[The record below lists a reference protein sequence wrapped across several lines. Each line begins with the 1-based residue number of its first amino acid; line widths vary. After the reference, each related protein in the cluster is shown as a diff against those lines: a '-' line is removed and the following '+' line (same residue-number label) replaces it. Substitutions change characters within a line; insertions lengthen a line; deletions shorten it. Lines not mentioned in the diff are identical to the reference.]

1 MREKVPFVT
10 SVPDASEGIS
20 WMLRS
25 TGKSQNQISI
35 IRGDGYYSQC
45 LADYYQGVR
54 PAMWIDEMCIRDR
67 SYTTKDHLYIVVGY
81 GEHDR
86 TNLCVVVEELYKTDR
101 AIYIKTD
108 LKTEAE
114 MEGDI
119 SGVASG
125 TDSNTPDGQT
135 GTSSMYP
142 YIVIRLPRLEP
153 VSYTHLDYGV
163 IDGTYEGT
171 PGFME
176 QWVQFG
182 YQYPEGESLLKVVQ
196 RVYNFLD
203 DIKQRYADKKVMV
216 ISHGGVCRVI
226 NSYFCLLYTSRC
238 V

>member
-1 MREKVPFVT
+1 MILVLVALACVSSGCRKQEAREGQDLDFTVCAET
-10 SVPDASEGIS
+10 ELPDD
-20 WMLRS
+20 LR
-25 TGKSQNQISI
+25 QII
-35 IRGDGYYSQC
+35 EEKKLHAFQ
-45 LADYYQGVR
+45 
-54 PAMWIDEMCIRDR
+54 M

-142 YIVIRLPRLEP
+142 YIVIRLPRLELP
-153 VSYTHLDYGV
+153 VLNVS
-163 IDGTYEGT
+163 
-171 PGFME
+171 
-176 QWVQFG
+176 
-182 YQYPEGESLLKVVQ
+182 
-196 RVYNFLD
+196 
-203 DIKQRYADKKVMV
+203 
-216 ISHGGVCRVI
+216 
-226 NSYFCLLYTSRC
+226 
-238 V
+238 

>member
-1 MREKVPFVT
+1 MILVLVALACVSSGCRKQEARERQDLDFTVCEET
-10 SVPDASEGIS
+10 ELPDDL
-20 WMLRS
+20 W
-25 TGKSQNQISI
+25 QII
-35 IRGDGYYSQC
+35 EEKKLHAFQ
-45 LADYYQGVR
+45 
-54 PAMWIDEMCIRDR
+54 M

-142 YIVIRLPRLEP
+142 YIVIRLPRLELP
-153 VSYTHLDYGV
+153 VLNVS
-163 IDGTYEGT
+163 
-171 PGFME
+171 
-176 QWVQFG
+176 
-182 YQYPEGESLLKVVQ
+182 
-196 RVYNFLD
+196 
-203 DIKQRYADKKVMV
+203 
-216 ISHGGVCRVI
+216 
-226 NSYFCLLYTSRC
+226 
-238 V
+238 

>member
-1 MREKVPFVT
+1 MVCAETELPDDLRQIIEEKKLHAFQ
-10 SVPDASEGIS
+10 
-20 WMLRS
+20 M
-25 TGKSQNQISI
+25 
-35 IRGDGYYSQC
+35 
-45 LADYYQGVR
+45 
-54 PAMWIDEMCIRDR
+54 

-142 YIVIRLPRLEP
+142 YIVIRLPRLELP
-153 VSYTHLDYGV
+153 VLNVS
-163 IDGTYEGT
+163 
-171 PGFME
+171 
-176 QWVQFG
+176 
-182 YQYPEGESLLKVVQ
+182 
-196 RVYNFLD
+196 
-203 DIKQRYADKKVMV
+203 
-216 ISHGGVCRVI
+216 
-226 NSYFCLLYTSRC
+226 
-238 V
+238 

>member
-1 MREKVPFVT
+1 MILVLVALACVSSGCRKEAARERQELDFTVCAQT
-10 SVPDASEGIS
+10 ELPDD
-20 WMLRS
+20 LR
-25 TGKSQNQISI
+25 QII
-35 IRGDGYYSQC
+35 EEKKLHAFQ
-45 LADYYQGVR
+45 
-54 PAMWIDEMCIRDR
+54 M

-142 YIVIRLPRLEP
+142 YIVIRLPRLELP
-153 VSYTHLDYGV
+153 VLNVS
-163 IDGTYEGT
+163 
-171 PGFME
+171 
-176 QWVQFG
+176 
-182 YQYPEGESLLKVVQ
+182 
-196 RVYNFLD
+196 
-203 DIKQRYADKKVMV
+203 
-216 ISHGGVCRVI
+216 
-226 NSYFCLLYTSRC
+226 
-238 V
+238 

>member
-1 MREKVPFVT
+1 MILVLVALACVSSGCRKQEARERQDLDFTVCEET
-10 SVPDASEGIS
+10 ELPDD
-20 WMLRS
+20 LR
-25 TGKSQNQISI
+25 QII
-35 IRGDGYYSQC
+35 EEKKLHAFQ
-45 LADYYQGVR
+45 
-54 PAMWIDEMCIRDR
+54 M

-142 YIVIRLPRLEP
+142 YIVIRLPRLELP
-153 VSYTHLDYGV
+153 VLNVS
-163 IDGTYEGT
+163 
-171 PGFME
+171 
-176 QWVQFG
+176 
-182 YQYPEGESLLKVVQ
+182 
-196 RVYNFLD
+196 
-203 DIKQRYADKKVMV
+203 
-216 ISHGGVCRVI
+216 
-226 NSYFCLLYTSRC
+226 
-238 V
+238 

>member
-1 MREKVPFVT
+1 M
-10 SVPDASEGIS
+10 
-20 WMLRS
+20 
-25 TGKSQNQISI
+25 
-35 IRGDGYYSQC
+35 
-45 LADYYQGVR
+45 
-54 PAMWIDEMCIRDR
+54 

-142 YIVIRLPRLEP
+142 YIVIRLPRLELP
-153 VSYTHLDYGV
+153 VLNVS
-163 IDGTYEGT
+163 
-171 PGFME
+171 
-176 QWVQFG
+176 
-182 YQYPEGESLLKVVQ
+182 
-196 RVYNFLD
+196 
-203 DIKQRYADKKVMV
+203 
-216 ISHGGVCRVI
+216 
-226 NSYFCLLYTSRC
+226 
-238 V
+238 

>member
-1 MREKVPFVT
+1 MILVLVALACVSSGCRKQEARERQDLDFTVCT
-10 SVPDASEGIS
+10 ETELPDD
-20 WMLRS
+20 LR
-25 TGKSQNQISI
+25 QII
-35 IRGDGYYSQC
+35 EEKKLHAFQ
-45 LADYYQGVR
+45 
-54 PAMWIDEMCIRDR
+54 M

-142 YIVIRLPRLEP
+142 YIVIRLPRLELP
-153 VSYTHLDYGV
+153 VLNVS
-163 IDGTYEGT
+163 
-171 PGFME
+171 
-176 QWVQFG
+176 
-182 YQYPEGESLLKVVQ
+182 
-196 RVYNFLD
+196 
-203 DIKQRYADKKVMV
+203 
-216 ISHGGVCRVI
+216 
-226 NSYFCLLYTSRC
+226 
-238 V
+238 

>member
-1 MREKVPFVT
+1 MILVLVALACVSSGCRKQEARERQDLDFTVCVET
-10 SVPDASEGIS
+10 ELPDD
-20 WMLRS
+20 LR
-25 TGKSQNQISI
+25 QII
-35 IRGDGYYSQC
+35 EEKKLHAFQ
-45 LADYYQGVR
+45 
-54 PAMWIDEMCIRDR
+54 M

-142 YIVIRLPRLEP
+142 YIVIRLPRLELP
-153 VSYTHLDYGV
+153 VLNVS
-163 IDGTYEGT
+163 
-171 PGFME
+171 
-176 QWVQFG
+176 
-182 YQYPEGESLLKVVQ
+182 
-196 RVYNFLD
+196 
-203 DIKQRYADKKVMV
+203 
-216 ISHGGVCRVI
+216 
-226 NSYFCLLYTSRC
+226 
-238 V
+238 

>member
-1 MREKVPFVT
+1 MILVLVALACVSSGCRKQETRERQDLDFTVCAET
-10 SVPDASEGIS
+10 ELPDD
-20 WMLRS
+20 LR
-25 TGKSQNQISI
+25 QII
-35 IRGDGYYSQC
+35 EEKKLHAFQ
-45 LADYYQGVR
+45 
-54 PAMWIDEMCIRDR
+54 M

-142 YIVIRLPRLEP
+142 YIVIRLPRLELP
-153 VSYTHLDYGV
+153 VLNVS
-163 IDGTYEGT
+163 
-171 PGFME
+171 
-176 QWVQFG
+176 
-182 YQYPEGESLLKVVQ
+182 
-196 RVYNFLD
+196 
-203 DIKQRYADKKVMV
+203 
-216 ISHGGVCRVI
+216 
-226 NSYFCLLYTSRC
+226 
-238 V
+238 